1 MQFDFNRNH
10 FELFG
15 LTPGFSLDLTVLEQA
30 YRALQTQ
37 VHPDKFT
44 HLSPAEQRASMQ
56 WSTRVNEAYQALK
69 SPFNRALYLLQLQ
82 GIDALAERDTAMPG
96 DFLMQQMEWREEMQ
110 AAREAA
116 DVEALQAI
124 EAELTRYAG
133 QLRTGLARQL
143 DEQHD
148 YPGAAQS
155 VRKLK
160 FMDKLVVE
168 IHDTYEALET

>member
-15 LTPGFSLDLTVLEQA
+15 LVPGFALDSATLEQA
-30 YRALQTQ
+30 YRALQSQ

-44 HLSPAEQRASMQ
+44 HLSQAEQRASMQ

-69 SPFNRALYLLQLQ
+69 SPLNRAQYLLQLQ

-96 DFLMQQMEWREEMQ
+96 DFLMQQMEWREDMQ
-110 AAREAA
+110 EAREAA
-116 DVEALQAI
+116 DVAALQSI
-124 EAELTRYAG
+124 EAEIINTAQ
-133 QLRTGLARQL
+133 QLRAGLAQQL

-148 YPGAAQS
+148 YLGAAQS

-168 IHDTYEALET
+168 IHDTYEALDT

>member
-15 LTPGFSLDLTVLEQA
+15 LAPGFALDSAALEQA
-30 YRALQTQ
+30 YRALQSQ

-44 HLSPAEQRASMQ
+44 HLSPVEQRASMQ

-69 SPFNRALYLLQLQ
+69 SPLNRAQYLLQLQ

-96 DFLMQQMEWREEMQ
+96 DFLMQQMEWREDMQ
-110 AAREAA
+110 EAREAA
-116 DVEALQAI
+116 DVAALQTI
-124 EAELTRYAG
+124 EAEIAITAQ
-133 QLRTGLARQL
+133 QLRAVLARQL

-148 YPGAAQS
+148 YLGAAQS

>member
-15 LTPGFSLDLTVLEQA
+15 LVPGFALDSAVLEQA
-30 YRALQTQ
+30 YRALQSQ

-44 HLSPAEQRASMQ
+44 HLSAAEQRASMQ

-69 SPFNRALYLLQLQ
+69 LPLNRAQYLLQLQ
-82 GIDALAERDTAMPG
+82 GIDALAERDTAMPS
-96 DFLMQQMEWREEMQ
+96 DFLMQQMEWREDMQ
-110 AAREAA
+110 EAREAA
-116 DVEALQAI
+116 DVAALQTI
-124 EAELTRYAG
+124 EAEITNTAR
-133 QLRTGLARQL
+133 QLRAGLAQQL

-148 YPGAAQS
+148 YLDAAQS

>member
-15 LTPGFSLDLTVLEQA
+15 LVPGFALDSAVLEQA
-30 YRALQTQ
+30 YRALQSQ

-44 HLSPAEQRASMQ
+44 HLSAAEQRASMQ

-69 SPFNRALYLLQLQ
+69 SPLNRAQYLLQLQ

-96 DFLMQQMEWREEMQ
+96 DFLMQQMEWREGMQ
-110 AAREAA
+110 EAREAA
-116 DVEALQAI
+116 DVAALQTI
-124 EAELTRYAG
+124 EAEITDTAH
-133 QLRTGLARQL
+133 QLRAVLARQL

-148 YPGAAQS
+148 YLGAAQS